1 MSETRVEL
9 SDSFDFEN
17 YMSNYQ
23 GLGKISR
30 CLFIAK
36 KCNQVAI
43 EAYRYAIKEIQE
55 NTFNIEKYKT
65 AVKELNA
72 HLIKKEQAP
81 EPLDQNWIDNVRAIA
96 KATADS
102 LEADL
107 KIAKSKLFKEE
118 MRACYIR
125 LGEHYYK
132 CGDGPSAIRNFVRT
146 RDYCTTNQHTIEMCF
161 NTIKVYLDECNFTHV
176 VQTYIARAESIPNTA
191 HNAISTAKLKCYQAL
206 TLLGKTDAPKKY
218 RSVAEAMIDIPFE
231 AGSFCSDTLSP
242 NDIAIYGGLS
252 ALASFDRRELQTR
265 LLNNANFKNFL
276 GLEPS
281 LYELIESFYRSKYTR
296 CFEIL
301 NEYKQLLRL
310 DMFMESS
317 LDRLMQLVHEKAI
330 VQYCTPYSNID
341 MRKMARAFN
350 IDVDTLED
358 YLVDLIGKNEMMT
371 ARIDSHNKIVR
382 TKKQDK
388 RTQAFEQSF
397 VAEASVIVGHRFA
410 NTAED
415 YEERELWEK
424 AAEAHSKA
432 AGLRKFNDLNR
443 KLERMKSVASQ
454 KDRQLSTHNNLKL
467 MGSNGGLRNALPEKK
482 NSKYSGHLVS
492 RLSNKGEYLSS
503 EDGLRRAG
511 GIGESYALLSNDDDN
526 DDTFNK
532 FLETVDTL
540 LQGLINPAVAFTSAP
555 LNKNDIPVLNDTQT
569 SDDEIDAQITNN
581 NMMESFYISAE
592 EGNTLKNSI
601 LQFRNNVHQQAKRIM
616 QSHYEYS
623 MRLSAVALSNGGA
636 NSINVNSIRY
646 PSLLGAGTSG
656 GDLVNRLKE
665 LEEENKQLKA
675 QNEKQKKLANK
686 YKEKWDMLKENAK
699 KRRASTPMQKTTN
712 EEK

>member
-581 NMMESFYISAE
+581 NMMESFYIVPTPKEHENHRLISLPKFKKIDDLRNITE
-592 EGNTLKNSI
+592 RTKEFYLTENEKLKRQISI
-601 LQFRNNVHQQAKRIM
+601 LMKRAK
-616 QSHYEYS
+616 
-623 MRLSAVALSNGGA
+623 ALEH
-636 NSINVNSIRY
+636 VR
-646 PSLLGAGTSG
+646 
-656 GDLVNRLKE
+656 K
-665 LEEENKQLKA
+665 
-675 QNEKQKKLANK
+675 
-686 YKEKWDMLKENAK
+686 
-699 KRRASTPMQKTTN
+699 
-712 EEK
+712 

>member
-511 GIGESYALLSNDDDN
+511 GIGESYALLSN
-526 DDTFNK
+526 
-532 FLETVDTL
+532 V
-540 LQGLINPAVAFTSAP
+540 
-555 LNKNDIPVLNDTQT
+555 
-569 SDDEIDAQITNN
+569 
-581 NMMESFYISAE
+581 
-592 EGNTLKNSI
+592 
-601 LQFRNNVHQQAKRIM
+601 R
-616 QSHYEYS
+616 
-623 MRLSAVALSNGGA
+623 
-636 NSINVNSIRY
+636 
-646 PSLLGAGTSG
+646 
-656 GDLVNRLKE
+656 
-665 LEEENKQLKA
+665 
-675 QNEKQKKLANK
+675 
-686 YKEKWDMLKENAK
+686 
-699 KRRASTPMQKTTN
+699 
-712 EEK
+712 